1 MVIEAADVGKM
12 LASQDQN
19 MWIMFAMY
27 FLHTGFTQSDMFLCA
42 CCSMQL

>member
-1 MVIEAADVGKM
+1 MVIEAADVGEM
-12 LASQDQN
+12 LASQGQS
-19 MWIMFAMY
+19 MWIMVATY